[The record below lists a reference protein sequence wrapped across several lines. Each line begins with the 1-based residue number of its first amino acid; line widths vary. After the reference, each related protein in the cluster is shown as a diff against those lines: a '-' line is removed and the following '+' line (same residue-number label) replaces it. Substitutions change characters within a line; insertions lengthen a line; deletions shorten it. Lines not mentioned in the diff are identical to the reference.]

1 MTDFLVAVGLVLAIE
16 GSLYA
21 LAPDAMKRMIRSVL
35 DMPDQSIR
43 IAGLVAAVVGVLFV
57 WLVRG

>member
-1 MTDFLVAVGLVLAIE
+1 MTDFLVAIGLVLAIE

-21 LAPDAMKRMIRSVL
+21 LAPDAMKKMIRSVL

-43 IAGLVAAVVGVLFV
+43 IAGLVAAVAGVVFV